1 MLIYWLLSINLK
13 EDVKMSSW
21 CYPVAWIL
29 HLFWIVHTTIMKWI
43 WYHIVVVFNSQSD
56 ITQVSNIYWRD
67 SERETFNARKWSN
80 KKIYNPWIN
89 ALLPLDIH
97 SVQWFWSNK
106 ETLKWPSVD
115 SFHCSLDPLH
125 HGLHSDTHRKWC
137 STPVKALVE
146 CISGWG
152 RTNNQTSSSAEQ
164 TSWNLSH
171 NCNTTHLRATLWHR
185 KDKQR
190 GSFLLSKNREL
201 FKS

>member
-1 MLIYWLLSINLK
+1 MLSCCLDFAFVLDCSYHHYEVNMISYCCCLQQPEWHHSSLEYILEGQWERDIQCKKVIQQKDIQSMNKRPLTSWHSLCSMVLIKQRNTQMTLSRQL
-13 EDVKMSSW
+13 SLQSW
-21 CYPVAWIL
+21 PTV
-29 HLFWIVHTTIMKWI
+29 
-43 WYHIVVVFNSQSD
+43 
-56 ITQVSNIYWRD
+56 
-67 SERETFNARKWSN
+67 
-80 KKIYNPWIN
+80 
-89 ALLPLDIH
+89 
-97 SVQWFWSNK
+97 
-106 ETLKWPSVD
+106 
-115 SFHCSLDPLH
+115 H